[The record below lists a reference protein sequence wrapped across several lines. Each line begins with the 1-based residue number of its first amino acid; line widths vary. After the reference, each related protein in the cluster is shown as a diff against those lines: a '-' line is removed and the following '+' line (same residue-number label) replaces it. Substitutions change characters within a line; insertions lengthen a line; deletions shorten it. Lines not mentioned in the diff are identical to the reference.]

1 MDVLN
6 ATEWMEF
13 KLRWNDAN
21 YLQEAKKLGLTSASI
36 KDDNATR
43 LSNLGIQAGAAN
55 SYLVVFDERW
65 FNYLGDDM
73 RMRILILPIRNNLAC
88 WIGRMSFFVT
98 LSYRIIV

>member
-21 YLQEAKKLGLTSASI
+21 YLQEAKKLGLTSANI

-43 LSNLGIQAGAAN
+43 C
-55 SYLVVFDERW
+55 
-65 FNYLGDDM
+65 
-73 RMRILILPIRNNLAC
+73 LISEFRQV
-88 WIGRMSFFVT
+88 RQT
-98 LSYRIIV
+98 LIWLFLMNVGLTIWEMT

>member
-36 KDDNATR
+36 R
-43 LSNLGIQAGAAN
+43 MIMPH
-55 SYLVVFDERW
+55 VV
-65 FNYLGDDM
+65 
-73 RMRILILPIRNNLAC
+73 
-88 WIGRMSFFVT
+88 
-98 LSYRIIV
+98 

>member
-1 MDVLN
+1 MVHVVPMELFWLVTKQGKSGKAKVAFNASFGVQTLEKKMDVLN

-43 LSNLGIQAGAAN
+43 LSNLGIQAGTAN
-55 SYLVVFDERW
+55 F
-65 FNYLGDDM
+65 
-73 RMRILILPIRNNLAC
+73 
-88 WIGRMSFFVT
+88 
-98 LSYRIIV
+98 LSGCF

>member
-21 YLQEAKKLGLTSASI
+21 YLQEAKKLGLTSANI

-43 LSNLGIQAGAAN
+43 LSNLGIQAGTAN
-55 SYLVVFDERW
+55 SYLVVLMNVGLTIWE
-65 FNYLGDDM
+65 M
-73 RMRILILPIRNNLAC
+73 
-88 WIGRMSFFVT
+88 T
-98 LSYRIIV
+98 

>member
-36 KDDNATR
+36 
-43 LSNLGIQAGAAN
+43 
-55 SYLVVFDERW
+55 
-65 FNYLGDDM
+65 
-73 RMRILILPIRNNLAC
+73 RMIMPHVCLISEFRQV
-88 WIGRMSFFVT
+88 RQT
-98 LSYRIIV
+98 LIWLFLMNVGLTIWEMT

>member
-43 LSNLGIQAGAAN
+43 
-55 SYLVVFDERW
+55 
-65 FNYLGDDM
+65 
-73 RMRILILPIRNNLAC
+73 
-88 WIGRMSFFVT
+88 FV
-98 LSYRIIV
+98 